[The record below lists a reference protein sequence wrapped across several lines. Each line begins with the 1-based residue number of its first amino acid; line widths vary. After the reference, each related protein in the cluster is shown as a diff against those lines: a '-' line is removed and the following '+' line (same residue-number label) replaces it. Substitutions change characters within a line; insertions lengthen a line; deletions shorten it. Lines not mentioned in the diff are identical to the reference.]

1 MAVLRSDSDQA
12 LPTAAL
18 YSSGHFSHQSDD
30 YYGNV
35 SDEFTAYIFRI
46 IMEFGTLSVS
56 DILGT
61 FSAGLVPPHS

>member
-1 MAVLRSDSDQA
+1 MVVLRSGSDQA
-12 LPTAAL
+12 LPTAAK
-18 YSSGHFSHQSDD
+18 YSFRHLSHQLDD

-35 SDEFTAYIFRI
+35 SDGFTAYTFRRV
-46 IMEFGTLSVS
+46 MKLGTLSLS